1 MLKFMHV
8 ADLHLDYQQ
17 YGIKEREEDAYG
29 AFEAAIQWAKTEGFI
44 SAPET
49 SHAIA
54 AVIREAKQ
62 AKEEG
67 KEKVIL
73 FNWSGHGL
81 MDLTGYQAFL
91 EGKLV
96 DYPLPDEEMQK
107 SIAVMDGLPKPSTA
121 KSGKW

>member
-1 MLKFMHV
+1 V
-8 ADLHLDYQQ
+8 
-17 YGIKEREEDAYG
+17 RG
-29 AFEAAIQWAKTEGFI
+29 ARTEGFI

-54 AVIREAKQ
+54 EVIRQAKQ

-91 EGKLV
+91 DGKLV
-96 DYPLPDEEMQK
+96 DYPLPEEELNA
-107 SIAVMDGLPKPSTA
+107 SLAAIESLPKPSTA
-121 KSGKW
+121 KTGKW